1 MSIFKEIAFQVH
13 QLKGIGKLYHDTD
26 GNSFLY
32 NSSKKEFKEI
42 TLYSPEQ
49 FRHKTEQPILVYHNP
64 SSILGSMYSNQKAQP
79 VFDNVRIYSV
89 KIGERAKNGKS
100 DPILRYGFIDEKGWA
115 ITQAIFD
122 SVEVFCNGYASVCRD
137 GQWCK
142 IDLQGRPVLNG
153 SPIAGVDFIFN
164 NKQGYDFE
172 IKGFTICCKDGKYG
186 LINKYRY
193 LCIPCEYDRISF
205 KKDSSRR
212 IHYIEME
219 KWVYFKENR
228 IVYYYTAI
236 IENDSICNI
245 LNYSPT
251 NINATLNRYGEGFLI
266 IEEAFKKE
274 GNEFVRQGLLN
285 RGGLRILE
293 SEFDKIDIVSEVF
306 RMKNCV
312 DQEIN
317 SFAIVSRDGTKRL
330 LLISETGAKVIIDD
344 CSDIKYGEGYGETSG
359 ERLFYAIINGDT
371 LRILMKEDDQKNHKI
386 VNHTLYDIS
395 PNHNEEY
402 DSIYFVYDGHNP
414 NNYIAV
420 VAGNKT
426 KLCDLEGEEIMPLV
440 IPSEYHVETDTYNE
454 GIVGVSI
461 VKKET
466 NSNGEIEEETYYSY
480 INSEGILLTD
490 FKYKAI
496 SKFENGRALAYYQKY
511 ADSADELDTNGNLIQ
526 MKSFCDSYN
535 PLDNWRDYTDDAFEG
550 DSGAYWNID

>member
-1 MSIFKEIAFQVH
+1 MSIFKDLAH
-13 QLKGIGKLYHDTD
+13 QLKGIGKLYYDTE

-32 NSSKKEFKEI
+32 NSSKKEIKEI

-49 FRHKTEQPILVYHNP
+49 FRHKTEQPSLVHHN
-64 SSILGSMYSNQKAQP
+64 SSTILGSMYFNQKAQQ

-89 KIGERAKNGKS
+89 KIEERGINGKS
-100 DPILRYGFIDEKGWA
+100 DPILHYGFIDEKGWA

-122 SVEVFCNGYASVCRD
+122 NVEAFCNGYASVCHG

-142 IDLQGRPVLNG
+142 IDLQGRPILNG
-153 SPIAGVDFIFN
+153 SPIDGVDFIFN

-205 KKDSSRR
+205 RKDSSRR

-228 IVYYYTAI
+228 IVYNYTAI

-245 LNYSPT
+245 LHYSPT
-251 NINATLNRYGEGFLI
+251 NINAALNNYGEGFLI
-266 IEEAFKKE
+266 IEETFKTD

-306 RMKNCV
+306 RMKNFV

-317 SFAIVSRDGTKRL
+317 SFAIVSKDDNKRL
-330 LLISETGAKVIIDD
+330 LLISETGAKVIIDN
-344 CSDIKYGEGYGETSG
+344 CSDIKYGEGYVETSG
-359 ERLFYAIINGDT
+359 EKLFYAIINGDT
-371 LRILMKEDDQKNHKI
+371 LRILMKEDDQKNHKFI
-386 VNHTLYDIS
+386 NYTLYDIS
-395 PNHNEEY
+395 PNHNGEY
-402 DSIYFVYDGHNP
+402 NSIYFVYDGYKP
-414 NNYIAV
+414 NNYIAA

-426 KLCDLEGEEIMPLV
+426 KLYDLEGEEIMPLV
-440 IPSEYHVETDTYNE
+440 IPSEYHVETDTYSE

-461 VKKET
+461 LKQET
-466 NSNGEIEEETYYSY
+466 DSDGNTKDVTYYSY
-480 INSEGILLTD
+480 IDSEGKLLSD

-496 SKFENGRALAYYQKY
+496 TKFENGRAMAYYKKY
-511 ADSADELDTNGNLIQ
+511 GDSADVLDTKGNIIQ
-526 MKSFCDSYN
+526 RESFRDDFS
-535 PLDNWRDYTDDAFEG
+535 PLDSWRDYIDDAFEG
-550 DSGAYWNID
+550 DSGTYWNID